1 MRREVIAFMLIHKR
15 DSRAMASGAT
25 CGDAPR
31 KMLTKIISEEN
42 EDEEALRIVVVVV
55 VGVVVL
61 LGGGSCAINPTIG
74 DRRDRFASCFSHTH
88 SCLNFRCR
96 LCHFLFLANFGSA

>member
-1 MRREVIAFMLIHKR
+1 MKREREVIAFMLILKR

-42 EDEEALRIVVVVV
+42 EEALRIV

-61 LGGGSCAINPTIG
+61 LGGGSCSINPTIG

-88 SCLNFRCR
+88 THTQLFELSLPA
-96 LCHFLFLANFGSA
+96 LPFLVLS